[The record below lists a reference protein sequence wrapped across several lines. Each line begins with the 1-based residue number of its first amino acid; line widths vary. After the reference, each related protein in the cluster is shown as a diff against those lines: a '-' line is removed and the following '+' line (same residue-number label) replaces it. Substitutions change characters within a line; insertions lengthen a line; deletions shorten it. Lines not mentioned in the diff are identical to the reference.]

1 MRALLAVA
9 VAVVTGAGAQTSAP
23 PPSPSPLTLPQL
35 QELARKN
42 DPRTGMARAQLEGA
56 HGKRDETYWAW
67 FPDFKTQIGFGG
79 PTPEM
84 RLNHTPG
91 PQTDPAGNLVP
102 HPTSLLDVTPGSR
115 CWFCGT
121 LGVGIASSVS
131 ITLPIYT
138 FGKLQNG
145 KSAADHLVGAMTA
158 LLQKASDQATFD
170 VTRAYWGYQTARGA
184 HDSVVDVRKKLGEAK
199 KRAQKLLAEE
209 SDQVTKSD
217 AMKLDYLAEEIE
229 AQTAGAEKG
238 AALAFIAIRLL
249 IGAGPDDNIVIAEEK
264 LPPPPAQPDEEQ
276 VVRRALTTRPE
287 ARAAL
292 EQVGARRALVEVEKA
307 KLYPDF
313 AIVGGATLNI
323 TTSAESP
330 NTVFAYNPYNTQSA
344 FVALGLQATFDIPQK
359 LARVRQ
365 AEAQLNDALAQ
376 QRGAEQLVRLE
387 LRQALGD
394 LQEAR
399 VRAERYT
406 NQAAIGKQLAV
417 QASLSFDSG
426 LGDARELLEGTLLW
440 QRAEGERFKALF
452 DAQIAWA
459 SVQKASGGL

>member
-249 IGAGPDDNIVIAEEK
+249 IGAGPDDSIVIAEEK

-276 VVRRALTTRPE
+276 VVRRAHTSRPA
-287 ARAAL
+287 ARAAR
-292 EQVGARRALVEVEKA
+292 EPVAARRSLVEVEKA

-313 AIVGGATLNI
+313 AVVGGATLNI

-330 NTVFAYNPYNTQSA
+330 NTVFAYNPYNTQSV

-359 LARVRQ
+359 LARIRQ

-406 NQAAIGKQLAV
+406 NQAAIG
-417 QASLSFDSG
+417 
-426 LGDARELLEGTLLW
+426 
-440 QRAEGERFKALF
+440 
-452 DAQIAWA
+452 
-459 SVQKASGGL
+459 